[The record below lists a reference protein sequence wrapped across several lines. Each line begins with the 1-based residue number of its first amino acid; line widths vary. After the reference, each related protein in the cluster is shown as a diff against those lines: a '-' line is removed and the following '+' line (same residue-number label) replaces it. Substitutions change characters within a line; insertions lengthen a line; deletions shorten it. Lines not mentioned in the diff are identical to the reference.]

1 MNYDQMTLKTQDA
14 IQEAGKLAMQKS
26 SSEIGN
32 EHLLT
37 AMLRQ
42 KDGTIPPLV
51 ERIGVQPETLLSE
64 LDQLI
69 DQYPT
74 VSGNT
79 QMTLSS
85 EAQRTLALAEK
96 EMESLKDLYLS
107 TEHLFL
113 AMTEAKDKAGDLLS
127 NADELKAKAVELG
140 KSIAPDSLDP
150 KVEEV
155 VDKAVDF
162 LTDKLSKKDEK

>member
-14 IQEAGKLAMQKS
+14 IQEAGNLAMQKS

-51 ERIGVQPETLLSE
+51 ERVGVQPEALLAE
-64 LDQLI
+64 LEHLI

-85 EAQRTLALAEK
+85 EAQRTLALAEQ
-96 EMESLKDLYLS
+96 EMSALKDRYLS

-113 AMTEAKDKAGDLLS
+113 AMTEDKGKTGGMLRAHGCTRKAALEALTAAG
-127 NADELKAKAVELG
+127 VC
-140 KSIAPDSLDP
+140 I
-150 KVEEV
+150 
-155 VDKAVDF
+155 
-162 LTDKLSKKDEK
+162 

>member
-14 IQEAGKLAMQKS
+14 IQEAGNLAMQKS

-64 LDQLI
+64 LGQLI

-96 EMESLKDLYLS
+96 EMASLKDLYLS

-113 AMTEAKDKAGDLLS
+113 AMTEAKD
-127 NADELKAKAVELG
+127 
-140 KSIAPDSLDP
+140 
-150 KVEEV
+150 
-155 VDKAVDF
+155 
-162 LTDKLSKKDEK
+162 

>member
-51 ERIGVQPETLLSE
+51 EWIGVQPETLLAE
-64 LDQLI
+64 LEHLI

-79 QMTLSS
+79 QMPLSS
-85 EAQRTLALAEK
+85 EAQRTLALAEQ
-96 EMESLKDLYLS
+96 EMSSLKDLYLS

-113 AMTEAKDKAGDLLS
+113 AMTEDKGKTGAMLRSHGCGRSAQGRPRKPDRRLAGSRVKD
-127 NADELKAKAVELG
+127 AVTG
-140 KSIAPDSLDP
+140 KILH
-150 KVEEV
+150 
-155 VDKAVDF
+155 
-162 LTDKLSKKDEK
+162 